1 MVYKGIAPVC
11 VAQSK
16 HENDKQKDELKAT
29 IFYLRKFQIC
39 LLQAGESNLRVV
51 GHRI

>member
-1 MVYKGIAPVC
+1 MVLKGIAPEC
-11 VAQSK
+11 VTQSK

-29 IFYLRKFQIC
+29 IFNLRKFQIC
-39 LLQAGESNLRVV
+39 LLRAGKSNLRVV